1 MLLLKNILSQT
12 ERIFLLSIHFC
23 RISGLPLP
31 ANKKPEQNGS
41 EMLNLHAVCSGFE

>member
-23 RISGLPLP
+23 RISGLSLP
-31 ANKKPEQNGS
+31 ANKKPEQNGNEVLKSHSVGSGS
-41 EMLNLHAVCSGFE
+41 E